1 MNIRLVSTVVL
12 LAACVQAPP
21 ANTQTQP
28 PAAPPVPVASPEL
41 PTFRVDPNWPQ
52 PLAEE
57 NGMQLV
63 YGQVSGIAV
72 DERNGHIWLVHRPG
86 TLLPDE
92 WNAKD
97 GKPVTHRCCKAAATV
112 VELDSAGNYVRGWTP
127 SGNGFEWPKSEH
139 GIYIDPEGNVW
150 VAGNG
155 NEDNQILKFTP
166 DGKFLLQIGRAGKSE
181 GSNSKTQLGRPAHMV
196 LSGDELFVADG
207 YGNRRVVVFDAK
219 TGAYKRHWGAYG
231 TTAPTDD
238 KLPPYDPGLAASES
252 FGNPVHCVRISND
265 GLVYVCDRQN
275 NRIQVFGPKGDFRRE
290 FRVEVQTTAN
300 GAVWD
305 MVLSHDPA
313 QKYMYVADGAN
324 GRIYIVG
331 RADGKVLGSF
341 GRTGRMAGEFK
352 WIHNLAIDRDGN
364 LYTSEVGFG
373 RRVQKFVR
381 SGGAF

>member
-1 MNIRLVSTVVL
+1 MNVRLASTVVL

-21 ANTQTQP
+21 ASTQTP
-28 PAAPPVPVASPEL
+28 SAASAEL
-41 PTFRVDPNWPQ
+41 PSFRVDPNWPH
-52 PLAEE
+52 PLPEE
-57 NGMQLV
+57 NGVQLV

-72 DERNGHIWLVHRPG
+72 DGRNGHVWLVHRPA

-127 SGNGFEWPKSEH
+127 TGAGFEWPKTEH
-139 GIYIDPEGNVW
+139 GITLDGDGNVW

-166 DGKFLLQIGRAGKSE
+166 DGKFLMQIGRAGKSE

-231 TTAPTDD
+231 TLTPNDE
-238 KLPPYDPGLAASES
+238 KLPPYDPALPASES
-252 FGNPVHCVRISND
+252 FGNPVHCVRVSND
-265 GLVYVCDRQN
+265 GFVYVCDRQN

-290 FRVEVQTTAN
+290 FRVEVQTLAN

-313 QKYMYVADGAN
+313 QKYMYIADGAN
-324 GRIYIVG
+324 GRIYIVS